1 MRPFCR
7 PSPPNPRIACTAEA
21 SAAWQKPQED
31 RTGRLQIDHEFFK
44 ESSGVKI
51 DLGRSRVH
59 GTPSSGQTCVGDN
72 LKAKLGSLGRSRYC
86 PRHLGSGF
94 PPRKA
99 IPNKRVH
106 LMLGQFVEKEQ
117 ALLNDVRN
125 MKSEKVSSSQ

>member
-1 MRPFCR
+1 LPARLRQAPLGK
-7 PSPPNPRIACTAEA
+7 SLKKTE
-21 SAAWQKPQED
+21 QEGCKSITNFS
-31 RTGRLQIDHEFFK
+31 RRAQ
-44 ESSGVKI
+44 ESRVKI
-51 DLGRSRVH
+51 DLGRARVH